1 MIVPFSFRPG
11 PCGFLVYYCVLLL
24 HEPFK
29 RPVFF
34 FFFFLFFFSQLAIA
48 TFCYHYCSC
57 LNTSNF
63 LDNSLSVCGEG
74 EREEQEEERRRREKK
89 REEERRREKK
99 RRRKRDR
106 QEGEAG
112 EKEEHDTATHRTIF
126 PIISHVFHNP
136 PFSLQLFLSTNT
148 TRTHSHTVIASP
160 SHNARSPLNT
170 AQHSTQHTASST
182 QCLPRH
188 CCSWCWQPL

>member
-1 MIVPFSFRPG
+1 MLS
-11 PCGFLVYYCVLLL
+11 LLL
-24 HEPFK
+24 LSQYK
-29 RPVFF
+29 Q
-34 FFFFLFFFSQLAIA
+34 FSRQLA
-48 TFCYHYCSC
+48 F
-57 LNTSNF
+57 
-63 LDNSLSVCGEG
+63 SLWRGREG
-74 EREEQEEERRRREKK
+74 GAGGREKTE